1 MRGVRASEIIVVK
14 SESGQYISTGLTSSL
29 GLFSLIYWPLSLFTP
44 LRSLLWKVISEALT
58 RGHKFILF
66 SHHQYNQYKALLCS
80 CSPISISAFMAFL
93 GYFWFWMG
101 DIEVVRWN
109 GVDFLVPKHLR
120 KSKIGLLEQIWAK
133 TPYVTFFWVT
143 LYINMWLKYMSFFFG
158 IGNEWI
164 CYKSFEMGWSCA
176 ITELSETLYWIPS
189 KEYIR
194 SLKVIGDPAN
204 YKSHPYW
211 WQNT

>member
-1 MRGVRASEIIVVK
+1 MHFLLYEPITLLEFSILSACLSPFVK
-14 SESGQYISTGLTSSL
+14 KIGIWLSHSRSCFKKSFLLNSTVWVLDLKKHFFDQLWVDMEQRLECILTSDQS
-29 GLFSLIYWPLSLFTP
+29 SAALILPTSNNYT
-44 LRSLLWKVISEALT
+44 
-58 RGHKFILF
+58 
-66 SHHQYNQYKALLCS
+66 
-80 CSPISISAFMAFL
+80 
-93 GYFWFWMG
+93 
-101 DIEVVRWN
+101 
-109 GVDFLVPKHLR
+109 
-120 KSKIGLLEQIWAK
+120 
-133 TPYVTFFWVT
+133 
-143 LYINMWLKYMSFFFG
+143 NMWLKYMSFFFG

>member
-1 MRGVRASEIIVVK
+1 MHFLLYEPITLLEFSILSACLSPFVKKIGIWLSHSRSCFKNSFLLNAHPWYCII
-14 SESGQYISTGLTSSL
+14 TFNSL
-29 GLFSLIYWPLSLFTP
+29 
-44 LRSLLWKVISEALT
+44 
-58 RGHKFILF
+58 
-66 SHHQYNQYKALLCS
+66 
-80 CSPISISAFMAFL
+80 SAGPEDAFL
-93 GYFWFWMG
+93 RPIVSWYGAWVYFN
-101 DIEVVRWN
+101 IR
-109 GVDFLVPKHLR
+109 PKLCRPHITNQQQLH
-120 KSKIGLLEQIWAK
+120 K
-133 TPYVTFFWVT
+133 YVAEIYV
-143 LYINMWLKYMSFFFG
+143 IFFG

>member
-1 MRGVRASEIIVVK
+1 MHFLLYEPITLLEFSILSACLSPFVK
-14 SESGQYISTGLTSSL
+14 KIGI
-29 GLFSLIYWPLSLFTP
+29 WLSHS
-44 LRSLLWKVISEALT
+44 RSCFKKSFLLNAHGPGI
-58 RGHKFILF
+58 
-66 SHHQYNQYKALLCS
+66 ALLHS
-80 CSPISISAFMAFL
+80 TVWVLDLKKHFFDQLWVDMERAWV
-93 GYFWFWMG
+93 YFN
-101 DIEVVRWN
+101 IR
-109 GVDFLVPKHLR
+109 PKFCRPHITNQQQLH
-120 KSKIGLLEQIWAK
+120 K
-133 TPYVTFFWVT
+133 YVAEIYV
-143 LYINMWLKYMSFFFG
+143 IFFG